1 MNTRTL
7 LNLALLAIAGLLTWT
22 VLYEPGIAPEPVP
35 LPLTSINAERIQT
48 IRVAY
53 KSRQEIQLERKQ
65 GNWFVTAP
73 IQAPANAP
81 MVETLLNIAKTSS
94 HSRYPV
100 QDMNLGNL
108 NLEPPEARLTLD
120 DLTLAF
126 GTTEPLHQRRY
137 VLLKNTVHLIS
148 DNAFQAIASGA
159 ADFVDPALLPG
170 DHAITELRL
179 PQVTLNA
186 GNPKVSPK
194 RTITLH
200 RDQDGWIAK
209 GADGKPTSEAIAKL
223 VKAWQQHT
231 AQQVELKGN
240 RATLVTIE
248 VQREGAPPIH
258 LELLAALPR
267 LILARSDFGV
277 EYHLSAPAWN
287 TLFRLPRN

>member
-7 LNLALLAIAGLLTWT
+7 LNFTLLAIAGLLAW
-22 VLYEPGIAPEPVP
+22 VVFYEPGTAPEPAS

-48 IRVAY
+48 IRVVH
-53 KSRQEIQLERKQ
+53 KSRQEIRLEQKQ

-73 IQAPANAP
+73 IQAPANTS
-81 MVETLLNIAKTSS
+81 MVETLLSIAKTPS
-94 HSRYPV
+94 HSHYPV

-108 NLEPPEARLTLD
+108 NLEPPEAHLYLD
-120 DLTLAF
+120 DLALAF

-137 VLLKNTVHLIS
+137 VLVKDMVHLIS
-148 DNAFQAIASGA
+148 GNAFQAVASGA

-170 DHAITELRL
+170 DYAITELRL
-179 PQVTLNA
+179 PQVMIEA

-194 RTITLH
+194 RTIVLRRT
-200 RDQDGWIAK
+200 QETWSAE
-209 GADGKPTSEAIAKL
+209 GANSKPASEAIAKL

-277 EYHLSAPAWN
+277 EYHLSISAWN
-287 TLFRLPRN
+287 TLFQLPRN